1 MKNHYLLILL
11 SALTVV
17 LISCENRKDNESATF
32 DSTKK
37 APSQMLYSD
46 QNTADRNA
54 PLDTIIPSVEKK
66 YLISSGI
73 LTMKVDISGIK
84 STMNTIV
91 YFDRYGNREC
101 TETSNTQDMGNG
113 NIIKTQNLSFNAD
126 GYIYRID
133 LVARTGTKAK
143 YNPKAMTG
151 GFSFAGLTD
160 KIRKQYNI
168 KKIGTSI
175 VLGKQCD
182 QYSMNAGDMR
192 GEFDVWKNLTLNLT
206 TQTGGL
212 ITRVTTTKLEE
223 NVSIPKD
230 KFTVPSDVKITER

>member
-1 MKNHYLLILL
+1 MKNHCHIFVLC
-11 SALTVV
+11 AFTVV
-17 LISCENRKDNESATF
+17 LFSCSNQKNNEPATG
-32 DSTKK
+32 DTEKK
-37 APSQMLYSD
+37 APSQMLYNE

-54 PLDTIIPSVEKK
+54 PLDTIIPSVDKK

-73 LTMKVDISGIK
+73 LTMKVNISGVN
-84 STMNTIV
+84 STMNTTV
-91 YFDRYGNREC
+91 YFDHYGNREC

-113 NIIKTQNLSFNAD
+113 NVVKTHNMSFNAD

-133 LVARTGTKAK
+133 LVNRTGTKAK

-160 KIRKQYNI
+160 KIRKQYNV
-168 KKIGTSI
+168 KKVGTSV

-182 QYSMNAGDMR
+182 QYTMKAGDMS

-206 TQTGGL
+206 TKTGGL
-212 ITRVTTTKLEE
+212 VTSVTTTKLEE

-230 KFTVPSDVKITER
+230 KFTVPNDVKITER